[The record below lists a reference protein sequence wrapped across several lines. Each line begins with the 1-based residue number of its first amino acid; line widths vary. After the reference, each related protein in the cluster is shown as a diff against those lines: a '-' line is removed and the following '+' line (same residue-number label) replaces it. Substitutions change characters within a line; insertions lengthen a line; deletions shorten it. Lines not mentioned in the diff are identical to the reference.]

1 MAATEIYVD
10 TSVIGGYFDDV
21 FKGPTRCLWN
31 LRRKSFYCFK
41 TSILTLEEITK
52 APVHVQAL
60 FTETFGEENILPIG
74 LEAEELARFRTGA
87 YC

>member
-41 TSILTLEEITK
+41 TSILTLEEIT
-52 APVHVQAL
+52 
-60 FTETFGEENILPIG
+60 
-74 LEAEELARFRTGA
+74 
-87 YC
+87 